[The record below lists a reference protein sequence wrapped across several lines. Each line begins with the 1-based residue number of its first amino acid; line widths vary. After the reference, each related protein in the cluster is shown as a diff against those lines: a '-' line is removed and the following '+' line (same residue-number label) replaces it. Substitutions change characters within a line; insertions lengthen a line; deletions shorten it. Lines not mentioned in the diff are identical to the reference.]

1 VTLTPLTDLSAA
13 GWIAASDQPWNRLVT
28 MGPAGFSAYA
38 RLRFIPDP
46 MNGGQSESDVGRDDE
61 SPSDADQLRT
71 AVETLLPHT
80 RTPDEGYLLIW
91 EGWGRGAFPRGAF
104 TAPRLTL
111 PDRACLMFRV
121 RLPDFASGA
130 VADRWESARH
140 YGDMPEPAFIWP
152 ADRAWCITCD
162 VDPHWAGI
170 GVAPDAI
177 EALLDD
183 PRLDVVR
190 ADPDAEQPF
199 YRG

>member
-1 VTLTPLTDLSAA
+1 
-13 GWIAASDQPWNRLVT
+13 

-121 RLPDFASGA
+121 RLPDFASSFG
-130 VADRWESARH
+130 RQMSA
-140 YGDMPEPAFIWP
+140 A
-152 ADRAWCITCD
+152 
-162 VDPHWAGI
+162 AGVH
-170 GVAPDAI
+170 G
-177 EALLDD
+177 LGN
-183 PRLDVVR
+183 PRRSPPSLNVTVGLPGGTM
-190 ADPDAEQPF
+190 A
-199 YRG
+199 G